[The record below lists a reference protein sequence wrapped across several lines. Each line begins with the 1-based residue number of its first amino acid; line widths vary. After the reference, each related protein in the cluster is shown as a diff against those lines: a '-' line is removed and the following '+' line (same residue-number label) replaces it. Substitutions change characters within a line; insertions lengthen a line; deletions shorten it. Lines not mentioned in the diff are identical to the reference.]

1 MESTGNGKQEVC
13 TRNLMKMFQG
23 EVPYARGKGIDPKNI
38 DRPVT
43 TVIARLATETR
54 KMIEKYEPRAEVSN
68 VTVKQDLAN
77 LGYFTT
83 HIEIEDGEE

>member
-1 MESTGNGKQEVC
+1 MEATGNGKKETC
-13 TRNLMKMFQG
+13 TRNLMRMFKN
-23 EVPYARGKGIDPKNI
+23 EVPYGRGKGIDQSNI

-54 KMIEKYEPRAEVSN
+54 KMIEKYEPRAEVDN
-68 VTVKQDLAN
+68 VSVKADLAG

-83 HIEIEDGEE
+83 TAEIKDGE

>member
-1 MESTGNGKQEVC
+1 MEATGNGNKETC

-23 EVPYARGKGIDPKNI
+23 EVPYARGKGIDQKNI

-54 KMIEKYEPRAEVSN
+54 KMIEKYEPRAEVDS

-83 HIEIEDGEE
+83 RVEIEDGEE